1 MYFHRIRD
9 LREDTDQTQQQ
20 IADMLNCN
28 VTVYRRYEIGSR
40 EIPVSLLIKLAQHYQ
55 VSLDYLTGLTNKR
68 NIK

>member
-28 VTVYRRYEIGSR
+28 VTVYRRYETGAR
-40 EIPVSLLIKLAQHYQ
+40 EIPVSLLIKLAQYYQ